1 VPTTTPSYTTTRHS
15 AHVAYVVQAVVNNL
29 APLLFVVFHT
39 ALDVPVA
46 QLGALAAL
54 NFGVQLLTD
63 LVAVRVVDRI
73 GYRRPM
79 VAAHAL
85 AALGLVLLAV
95 LPFVLPSPFVGLCV
109 AVVVYGI
116 GGGLLEVLVSPIVE
130 HLPQPEEAKA
140 AGMAFAHSFYCWG
153 QLAVVV
159 LSTALLAVVGSDLWP
174 LLPVLWALV
183 PLANLAVLLR
193 VPMPGTVPDEHRT
206 SLRSLFGTPL
216 FLAALV
222 LMATGGAAEL
232 TMAQWS
238 SFFAEQ
244 GTGVPKEVGDL
255 LGPGLF
261 ALLMG
266 LGRVAYG
273 LWGHGVPLR
282 PLLAASGVA
291 TAVCYVVAATAAVPV
306 VSLVACALCG
316 LTTALLWPGTF
327 SLTSARF
334 PLGGAAMFA
343 VLALA
348 GDAGGTFGPLGVGLF
363 ADLAAGPLAGVAA
376 ALPPDTGTGL
386 RVGMLLS
393 AAVPAVFALTVLV
406 SGRER
411 TAA

>member
-1 VPTTTPSYTTTRHS
+1 MPTTTPSYTTTRHS

>member
-1 VPTTTPSYTTTRHS
+1 MSTTTPSYTTTRHS

-95 LPFVLPSPFVGLCV
+95 LPFVLPAPFVGLCV

-116 GGGLLEVLVSPIVE
+116 GGGLLEVLVSPVVE

-174 LLPVLWALV
+174 LLPVLWAVV
-183 PLANLAVLLR
+183 PLVNLVVLLR
-193 VPMPGTVPDEHRT
+193 VPMPPTVPDEHRT

-273 LWGHGVPLR
+273 LWGQGVPLR

-363 ADLAAGPLAGVAA
+363 ADLAAGPLAGIAA

-393 AAVPAVFALTVLV
+393 AAVPAVFALTVLA

>member
-1 VPTTTPSYTTTRHS
+1 MPTTTPSYTTTRHS

-116 GGGLLEVLVSPIVE
+116 GGGLLEVLVSPIIE